1 MCVCVCVWFYSL
13 ILPPAP
19 PSLFDLFLLECLCFF
34 LSPFYYLI
42 MRRLLPFSCCD
53 MFKCIIIQFC
63 CYYALPPFISLS
75 PLVSLFVSSR
85 LLPSPPL
92 SSSSFYLLSSLSFSL
107 SPTPCS
113 FISVSSCS
121 PVLLTLDC
129 RIELVY
135 GVVDQ
140 IINKLLASH

>member
-1 MCVCVCVWFYSL
+1 MWFYSL

-34 LSPFYYLI
+34 LSPFYYSI

-75 PLVSLFVSSR
+75 PPVSPFVV
-85 LLPSPPL
+85 
-92 SSSSFYLLSSLSFSL
+92 FVLLSSFLPLFLSL

-113 FISVSSCS
+113 FISLSSCS